1 MVNHCGL
8 SIFNGWWGCNF
19 TDSLVRTVYNKLGL
33 FHNSFGMLIH
43 GWVILTKSTKLS
55 SSYFWVKKNIYF
67 LLIANIWYEQK
78 WLLQIVY
85 YNFTD
90 AFEVAKKEN
99 RLVHHILL
107 WGALDDQ
114 SCWGSGR
121 TLRETALESTPVLAL
136 LNESFVSSWS
146 LVADLK
152 VSAPAGRLV
161 QIVSCRFS
169 SKKNM

>member
-1 MVNHCGL
+1 MHKHGKKLHLKNPPIRTL
-8 SIFNGWWGCNF
+8 SAIF
-19 TDSLVRTVYNKLGL
+19 Y
-33 FHNSFGMLIH
+33 
-43 GWVILTKSTKLS
+43 
-55 SSYFWVKKNIYF
+55 SSY
-67 LLIANIWYEQK
+67 L
-78 WLLQIVY
+78 LLQIVY
-85 YNFTD
+85 YNFTE

-152 VSAPAGRLV
+152 VSAQLMTISFCV
-161 QIVSCRFS
+161 
-169 SKKNM
+169 M

>member
-1 MVNHCGL
+1 MFIACCKQKIRKNMKKKQL
-8 SIFNGWWGCNF
+8 I
-19 TDSLVRTVYNKLGL
+19 SLPIKTG
-33 FHNSFGMLIH
+33 SP
-43 GWVILTKSTKLS
+43 ILYY
-55 SSYFWVKKNIYF
+55 SYF
-67 LLIANIWYEQK
+67 
-78 WLLQIVY
+78 LLQIVY

-152 VSAPAGRLV
+152 VSAQLMTISFCV
-161 QIVSCRFS
+161 
-169 SKKNM
+169 M

>member
-1 MVNHCGL
+1 ML
-8 SIFNGWWGCNF
+8 SAIF
-19 TDSLVRTVYNKLGL
+19 Y
-33 FHNSFGMLIH
+33 
-43 GWVILTKSTKLS
+43 
-55 SSYFWVKKNIYF
+55 SSY
-67 LLIANIWYEQK
+67 L
-78 WLLQIVY
+78 LLQIVY

-152 VSAPAGRLV
+152 VSAQLMTVSFCLV
-161 QIVSCRFS
+161 KLYMLWRGY
-169 SKKNM
+169 

>member
-1 MVNHCGL
+1 MFIAYCKQKICKKHEKKKKQL
-8 SIFNGWWGCNF
+8 I
-19 TDSLVRTVYNKLGL
+19 SLPIKTG
-33 FHNSFGMLIH
+33 SP
-43 GWVILTKSTKLS
+43 ILYY
-55 SSYFWVKKNIYF
+55 SYF
-67 LLIANIWYEQK
+67 
-78 WLLQIVY
+78 LLQIVY

-99 RLVHHILL
+99 RLVHHIIL

-152 VSAPAGRLV
+152 VSAQLMTISFCV
-161 QIVSCRFS
+161 
-169 SKKNM
+169 M